1 MIAKTIVATGATSG
15 LGFEMV
21 KQLLS
26 QVDQPYRLILGARD
40 TAKARTDLD
49 SLGFD
54 AARHSLTV
62 LPLELTDL
70 AGVRTFA
77 KKALEDLGRSGDGRL
92 DYLVLNAGAAFPADK
107 GDSSRSKWCDTYIIN
122 YLSQH
127 YLTHLL
133 REKLVASRSRIVV
146 VSSGA
151 VQNVPDPT
159 TLAETLKLGSGAV
172 SWKTYPASK
181 FLQLLT
187 AHWWRRELHGVC
199 DVVAVS
205 PGLIPGTGLG
215 RGADFQTPPNVTS
228 AAKSIPTGKHHSSSA
243 EVSPSHSGSSDDSS
257 ANLCLAR
264 LLQEP
269 PAFSRPSSEKTS
281 PTIPTGSSSP
291 AGASGGPPVKSA
303 SLSTSNYRTGGLQAR
318 RKSRARRACRQ
329 SEGCHL

>member
-1 MIAKTIVATGATSG
+1 MSTAIAKTIVATGATSG

-40 TAKARTDLD
+40 TAKARTDFD

-77 KKALEDLGRSGDGRL
+77 KKALEDLGRSDDGRL
-92 DYLVLNAGAAFPADK
+92 DYLVLNAAAAFPAET
-107 GDSSRSKWCDTYIIN
+107 GDPNRSKWCDAYTIN

-146 VSSGA
+146 VSTGA
-151 VQNVPDPT
+151 VQNVPDPS
-159 TLAETLKLGSGAV
+159 TLADTLKLGSGAT

-205 PGLIPGTGLG
+205 PGMIPGTGLG
-215 RGADFQTPPNVTS
+215 RGADFKAPANVMS
-228 AAKSIPTGKHHSSSA
+228 SAKSIST
-243 EVSPSHSGSSDDSS
+243 
-257 ANLCLAR
+257 
-264 LLQEP
+264 
-269 PAFSRPSSEKTS
+269 
-281 PTIPTGSSSP
+281 
-291 AGASGGPPVKSA
+291 GASSILEALFRKDFPDDPDRIFLTSWGEWWPASEISA
-303 SLSTSNYRTGGLQAR
+303 SLDKQLQNGWSPSKGEIEREA
-318 RKSRARRACRQ
+318 SLPA
-329 SEGCHL
+329 E